1 MKRPVLILATVV
13 AIAAVAVAAVLYT
26 SRTPPANAPAQAA
39 SADTS
44 ALAALR
50 SGDMQKLALSDKPVP
65 LPTDSFTDE
74 AGKSVSFENLKG
86 KVLLVNFWATWCA
99 PCRKEM
105 PTLAALQ
112 TALGSDQFQVVTI
125 ATGRNSPDAVAR
137 FFDEIGVKNLPRYM
151 DPQQQIAR
159 KAGILGLPVTLIVD
173 RQGQE
178 VGRLQ
183 GDADWSSD
191 SAKAILSA
199 VIGQP
204 GG

>member
-26 SRTPPANAPAQAA
+26 SRTPPANAPTAGAA
-39 SADTS
+39 ADTT

-50 SGDMQKLALSDKPVP
+50 SGDMQKMAFATTLTP
-65 LPTDSFTDE
+65 LPDAPFTDE
-74 AGKSVSFENLKG
+74 TGKQVRFADLRG

-112 TALGSDQFQVVTI
+112 TALGGDSFQVVTV
-125 ATGRNSPDAVAR
+125 ATGRTSPEAMAR
-137 FFDEIGVKNLPRYM
+137 FFAETQVTNLPRYL

-159 KAGILGLPVTLIVD
+159 KLGILGLPVTLIVD
-173 RQGQE
+173 RQGRE
-178 VGRLQ
+178 LGRLQ
-183 GDADWSSD
+183 GGADWSSD
-191 SAKAILSA
+191 SAKALISA
-199 VIGQP
+199 VIGQ
-204 GG
+204 G